1 MFGKKQRM
9 INRLEREGVRAPA
22 TVVEIAKSGTETR
35 SEGFNPIGEKL
46 GLDSKTGYYATR
58 KATLRVSPQ
67 GEPEFEAQDRFR
79 FAEYGRTVP
88 KAGDRIDVLYDP
100 DDHAQVCVAPPTAE
114 EEALRTA
121 EALSKAKIGFT
132 VGGQGAPPRPAS
144 AEDRDQAMEQN
155 EQAMDQAQAML
166 EQAQQFM
173 GDKEKREGK
182 KE

>member
-9 INRLEREGVRAPA
+9 INRLERSGVRAPA
-22 TVVEIAKSGTETR
+22 TVVEIAEFGTETR
-35 SEGFNPIGEKL
+35 SQGFNPIGERL

-58 KATLRVSPQ
+58 RATLRVTPQ
-67 GEPEFEAQDRFR
+67 GKPEFEAQGKFR
-79 FAEYGRTVP
+79 FAEYGRTIP

-100 DDHAQVCVAPPTAE
+100 ADHEQVCVAPPTAE
-114 EEALRTA
+114 EEAVRTA

-132 VGGQGAPPRPAS
+132 VGGQGTRPRPAS
-144 AEDRDQAMEQN
+144 AEERDQAMEQN

-173 GDKEKREGK
+173 GGK
-182 KE
+182 GGKS

>member
-22 TVVEIAKSGTETR
+22 TVVEIAESGTETR

-100 DDHAQVCVAPPTAE
+100 DDHEQVCVAPPTAE
-114 EEALRTA
+114 EEQARGA
-121 EALSKAKIGFT
+121 AALSKAKIGFG
-132 VGGQGAPPRPAS
+132 VDLRGSGGKTSEETQ
-144 AEDRDQAMEQN
+144 QQN
-155 EQAMDQAQAML
+155 QEAMDQAQAML

-173 GDKEKREGK
+173 GDKDEGK
-182 KE
+182 GKGEDKASG